1 MPGEALLSDDSTS
14 ADEVSVKSDSKSVLA
29 EVMRDLRRARE
40 KKVREA
46 SGKEEEEGKGRR
58 VKKTLKEREEERA
71 RRQER
76 AAERGK
82 EGGQGAGPV
91 EKGQSAGPAEEGQ
104 GGGPVEKGQ
113 GGGPVEEGNRSSGQR
128 GEKGEAGETSKREK
142 PDSQI
147 IRAGNSRSSIRT
159 QKKGKD
165 EDEEC
170 SSSNSEEN
178 LEVRADKK
186 SGQRRKHEQNSRK
199 EGQGAGNISR
209 RVLKSEKEGRRREH

>member
-1 MPGEALLSDDSTS
+1 MPGEAPLSDDSTS

-40 KKVREA
+40 KKEREA

-76 AAERGK
+76 AARRGK
-82 EGGQGAGPV
+82 EGGQGTGPV
-91 EKGQSAGPAEEGQ
+91 E
-104 GGGPVEKGQ
+104 GGG
-113 GGGPVEEGNRSSGQR
+113 RSSGER

-147 IRAGNSRSSIRT
+147 IRAGNGRSSIRA

-170 SSSNSEEN
+170 SSTNSEEN
-178 LEVRADKK
+178 LDHLFCFAI
-186 SGQRRKHEQNSRK
+186 QN
-199 EGQGAGNISR
+199 
-209 RVLKSEKEGRRREH
+209 

>member
-1 MPGEALLSDDSTS
+1 M
-14 ADEVSVKSDSKSVLA
+14 
-29 EVMRDLRRARE
+29 
-40 KKVREA
+40 KKN
-46 SGKEEEEGKGRR
+46 
-58 VKKTLKEREEERA
+58 LKEREEERA

-76 AAERGK
+76 AAGRGK
-82 EGGQGAGPV
+82 EG
-91 EKGQSAGPAEEGQ
+91 GQ

-113 GGGPVEEGNRSSGQR
+113 GAGPVEEGNRSSGER

-147 IRAGNSRSSIRT
+147 IRAGNGRSSIRA

-170 SSSNSEEN
+170 SSTNSEEN

-199 EGQGAGNISR
+199 EGQGAGNISK

>member
-40 KKVREA
+40 KKEREA
-46 SGKEEEEGKGRR
+46 SGKEGEGKERR

-76 AAERGK
+76 AARRGK
-82 EGGQGAGPV
+82 EGGQGTGPV
-91 EKGQSAGPAEEGQ
+91 E
-104 GGGPVEKGQ
+104 GGG
-113 GGGPVEEGNRSSGQR
+113 RSSGER

-147 IRAGNSRSSIRT
+147 IRAGNGRSSIRA

-170 SSSNSEEN
+170 SSTNSEEN

-186 SGQRRKHEQNSRK
+186 YGQRRKQEQSSWK
-199 EGQGAGNISR
+199 EGQGARNISR
-209 RVLKSEKEGRRREH
+209 RVLKGEKEDRRREH

>member
-40 KKVREA
+40 KKEREA
-46 SGKEEEEGKGRR
+46 SGKVEEGKGRR

-76 AAERGK
+76 AARRGK
-82 EGGQGAGPV
+82 EGGQGTGPV
-91 EKGQSAGPAEEGQ
+91 E
-104 GGGPVEKGQ
+104 GGG
-113 GGGPVEEGNRSSGQR
+113 RSSGER

-147 IRAGNSRSSIRT
+147 IRAGNGRSSIRA

-170 SSSNSEEN
+170 SSTNSEEN
-178 LEVRADKK
+178 LEVRAEKK
-186 SGQRRKHEQNSRK
+186 SGQRRKQEQNPRK
-199 EGQGAGNISR
+199 EGCGARNISR
-209 RVLKSEKEGRRREH
+209 RVLKSEKEDRRREH

>member
-1 MPGEALLSDDSTS
+1 MPGESLLSDDSTS

-40 KKVREA
+40 KKEREA
-46 SGKEEEEGKGRR
+46 SGKEGEGKERR

-76 AAERGK
+76 AAGRCK
-82 EGGQGAGPV
+82 EGGGSAGPVEKGQGAGPV
-91 EKGQSAGPAEEGQ
+91 EVGR
-104 GGGPVEKGQ
+104 
-113 GGGPVEEGNRSSGQR
+113 RSSSER

-147 IRAGNSRSSIRT
+147 IRAGNGRSSIRA
-159 QKKGKD
+159 QKKGK
-165 EDEEC
+165 EDEGC
-170 SSSNSEEN
+170 SSTNSEEN

-186 SGQRRKHEQNSRK
+186 SGQRRKQEQNSRK

-209 RVLKSEKEGRRREH
+209 RVLNSEKEVRRREH

>member
-1 MPGEALLSDDSTS
+1 MPGESLLSDDSTS
-14 ADEVSVKSDSKSVLA
+14 AEEVSVKSDSKSVLA

-46 SGKEEEEGKGRR
+46 SGKEEEGKERR

-76 AAERGK
+76 AAGRGK
-82 EGGQGAGPV
+82 EG
-91 EKGQSAGPAEEGQ
+91 GQ

-113 GGGPVEEGNRSSGQR
+113 GAGPAEEENRSSGER

-147 IRAGNSRSSIRT
+147 IRAGNGRSSIRA

-170 SSSNSEEN
+170 SSTNSEEN

-209 RVLKSEKEGRRREH
+209 RVLKSEKEDRRREH

>member
-76 AAERGK
+76 AAGRCK
-82 EGGQGAGPV
+82 EGGGSAGPVEKGQGAGPV
-91 EKGQSAGPAEEGQ
+91 EEG
-104 GGGPVEKGQ
+104 G
-113 GGGPVEEGNRSSGQR
+113 RSSGER

-147 IRAGNSRSSIRT
+147 IRAGNGRSSIRA

-170 SSSNSEEN
+170 SSTNSEEN

-186 SGQRRKHEQNSRK
+186 YGQWRKQEQSSWK
-199 EGQGAGNISR
+199 EGQGARNISR
-209 RVLKSEKEGRRREH
+209 RVLKSEKEDRRREH

>member
-40 KKVREA
+40 KKEREA

-76 AAERGK
+76 AARRGK
-82 EGGQGAGPV
+82 EGGQGTGPV
-91 EKGQSAGPAEEGQ
+91 E
-104 GGGPVEKGQ
+104 GGG
-113 GGGPVEEGNRSSGQR
+113 RSSGER

-147 IRAGNSRSSIRT
+147 IRAGNGRSSIRA

-165 EDEEC
+165 GDEEC
-170 SSSNSEEN
+170 SSTNSEEN

-186 SGQRRKHEQNSRK
+186 SGQRRKHERNSRK

>member
-1 MPGEALLSDDSTS
+1 MPGESLLSDDSTS

-71 RRQER
+71 RRQKR
-76 AAERGK
+76 AAGRCT
-82 EGGQGAGPV
+82 EG
-91 EKGQSAGPAEEGQ
+91 GQ

-113 GGGPVEEGNRSSGQR
+113 GAGPVEEGNRSSGER

-142 PDSQI
+142 PDLQI
-147 IRAGNSRSSIRT
+147 IRAGNGRSSIRA

-170 SSSNSEEN
+170 SSTNSEEN
-178 LEVRADKK
+178 LEVKADKK
-186 SGQRRKHEQNSRK
+186 SGQRRKQEQNSRK

>member
-1 MPGEALLSDDSTS
+1 MPGESLLSDDSTS

-71 RRQER
+71 RRQKR
-76 AAERGK
+76 AAGRCT
-82 EGGQGAGPV
+82 EG
-91 EKGQSAGPAEEGQ
+91 GQ

-147 IRAGNSRSSIRT
+147 IRAGNGRSSIRA

-170 SSSNSEEN
+170 SSTNSEEN

-186 SGQRRKHEQNSRK
+186 SGQRRKQEQNSRK

>member
-40 KKVREA
+40 KKEREA
-46 SGKEEEEGKGRR
+46 SGKEGEGKERR

-76 AAERGK
+76 AARRGK
-82 EGGQGAGPV
+82 EGGQGTGPV
-91 EKGQSAGPAEEGQ
+91 E
-104 GGGPVEKGQ
+104 GGG
-113 GGGPVEEGNRSSGQR
+113 RSSGER

-147 IRAGNSRSSIRT
+147 IRAGNGRSSIRA

-170 SSSNSEEN
+170 SSTNSEEN

-186 SGQRRKHEQNSRK
+186 YGQWRKQEQSSWK
-199 EGQGAGNISR
+199 EGQGARNISR
-209 RVLKSEKEGRRREH
+209 RVLKSEKEDRRREH

>member
-1 MPGEALLSDDSTS
+1 MPGESLLSDDSTS

-40 KKVREA
+40 KKEREA
-46 SGKEEEEGKGRR
+46 SGKEGEGKERR

-76 AAERGK
+76 AARRGK
-82 EGGQGAGPV
+82 EGGQGTGPV
-91 EKGQSAGPAEEGQ
+91 E
-104 GGGPVEKGQ
+104 GGG
-113 GGGPVEEGNRSSGQR
+113 RSSGER

-147 IRAGNSRSSIRT
+147 IRAGNGRSSIRA

-170 SSSNSEEN
+170 SSTNSEEN

-186 SGQRRKHEQNSRK
+186 YGQRRKQEQSSWK
-199 EGQGAGNISR
+199 EGQGARNISR
-209 RVLKSEKEGRRREH
+209 RVLKSEKEDRRREH

>member
-1 MPGEALLSDDSTS
+1 MPAEALLSDDSSS
-14 ADEVSVKSDSKSVLA
+14 ADEVFVKSDSKSVLA

-40 KKVREA
+40 KKEREA
-46 SGKEEEEGKGRR
+46 SGKEGEGKERR

-76 AAERGK
+76 AARRGK
-82 EGGQGAGPV
+82 EGGQGTGPV
-91 EKGQSAGPAEEGQ
+91 E
-104 GGGPVEKGQ
+104 GGG
-113 GGGPVEEGNRSSGQR
+113 RSSGER

-147 IRAGNSRSSIRT
+147 IRAGNGRSSIRA

-165 EDEEC
+165 DGEGC
-170 SSSNSEEN
+170 SSADSEEN

-186 SGQRRKHEQNSRK
+186 SGQRRKQEQNSRK
-199 EGQGAGNISR
+199 GGRGAVSIPR
-209 RVLKSEKEGRRREH
+209 RVLKSEKEDRRREH

>member
-1 MPGEALLSDDSTS
+1 MPGESLLSDDSTS

-40 KKVREA
+40 KKEREA
-46 SGKEEEEGKGRR
+46 SGKEGEGKERR

-76 AAERGK
+76 AAGRGK
-82 EGGQGAGPV
+82 EGGGDAGL
-91 EKGQSAGPAEEGQ
+91 
-104 GGGPVEKGQ
+104 VEKGQ
-113 GGGPVEEGNRSSGQR
+113 GSGPVEVGNRTSGER

-147 IRAGNSRSSIRT
+147 IRAGNGRSSIRA
-159 QKKGKD
+159 QKKGRD

-170 SSSNSEEN
+170 SSTNSEEN

-186 SGQRRKHEQNSRK
+186 YGQRRKQEQSSWK
-199 EGQGAGNISR
+199 EGQGARNISR
-209 RVLKSEKEGRRREH
+209 RVLKSEKEDRRREH

>member
-40 KKVREA
+40 KKEREA
-46 SGKEEEEGKGRR
+46 SGKEEEGKGRR

-76 AAERGK
+76 AAGRGK
-82 EGGQGAGPV
+82 EG
-91 EKGQSAGPAEEGQ
+91 

-113 GGGPVEEGNRSSGQR
+113 GAGPVEKEQGAGPVEGGGRSSGER

-147 IRAGNSRSSIRT
+147 IRAGNGRSSIRA

-170 SSSNSEEN
+170 SSTNSEEN

-186 SGQRRKHEQNSRK
+186 SGQRRRQEQNSRK

-209 RVLKSEKEGRRREH
+209 RVLNSEKEVRRREH

>member
-1 MPGEALLSDDSTS
+1 MPGESLLSDDSTS
-14 ADEVSVKSDSKSVLA
+14 AEEVSVKSDSKSVLA

-76 AAERGK
+76 AAGRGK
-82 EGGQGAGPV
+82 EEGQGAGPV
-91 EKGQSAGPAEEGQ
+91 EKGQGA
-104 GGGPVEKGQ
+104 GPVEVGRQ
-113 GGGPVEEGNRSSGQR
+113 SSSES
-128 GEKGEAGETSKREK
+128 GEKDEAGETSKREK

-147 IRAGNSRSSIRT
+147 IRAGNGRSSIRA

-170 SSSNSEEN
+170 SSTNSEEN

-186 SGQRRKHEQNSRK
+186 SGQRRKQEQNSRK